1 MPSLGT
7 AFIFAKDAQ
16 RLAQF
21 YERGFAFPVLARDPD
36 WICFDA
42 GGVEFGIHQIPQ
54 EIARGMEL
62 GEPPRERSAGA
73 VKLSFVVDDFSAAKA
88 KLEAAGARFRDPW
101 PWDGPAE
108 RDFIDLEGN
117 VFRIR
122 ESGRAPR

>member
-7 AFIFAKDAQ
+7 AFIFAKDAP

-21 YERGFAFPVLARDPD
+21 YERGFGFPVKSRDPE
-36 WICFDA
+36 WIAFDA
-42 GGVEFGIHQIPQ
+42 GGVEFAIHQIPQ
-54 EIARGMEL
+54 EIAKGIVI
-62 GEPPRERSAGA
+62 GEPPRERSTGS
-73 VKLSFVVDDFSAAKA
+73 VKLSFVVDDFKAAKA

-108 RDFIDLEGN
+108 RDFVDPEGN

-122 ESGRAPR
+122 EP